1 MFWFV
6 FFGFYLFLPANSIL
20 HVVLTTQFI
29 THSSPW
35 SQQMVEKARAR
46 VSKEAKDCIYHRGL
60 QIYIFPGRI
69 KLAKCPQSSCQLEC
83 ESTPLSCA
91 RVENRSTGY
100 IPKRCLQK
108 RTKHLITCAGT
119 DYKKPCGRCAHI
131 KMFLQRN
138 HSL

>member
-1 MFWFV
+1 MSLSHTKPCVTFFSLHNAELFCFV
-6 FFGFYLFLPANSIL
+6 FLDSICFSPQ
-20 HVVLTTQFI
+20 TPSYMRSTQFI
-29 THSSPW
+29 THSSPR

-83 ESTPLSCA
+83 ESTPLGCA

-100 IPKRCLQK
+100 ILR
-108 RTKHLITCAGT
+108 
-119 DYKKPCGRCAHI
+119 
-131 KMFLQRN
+131 KMFTKENKALDYVCGD
-138 HSL
+138 